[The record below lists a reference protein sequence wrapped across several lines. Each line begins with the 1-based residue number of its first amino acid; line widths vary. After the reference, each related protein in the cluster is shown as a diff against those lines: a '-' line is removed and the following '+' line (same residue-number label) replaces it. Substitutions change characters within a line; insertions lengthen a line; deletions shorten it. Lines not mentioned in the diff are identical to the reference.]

1 MLSTHSLK
9 HRPHTDVEAV
19 EAVRLALKN
28 LALTGKK
35 VLLVIHGYGASGVG
49 GSNREAVRAF
59 LASELGAGR
68 LRRVI
73 PGERLTRGDLSDW
86 KRRFNGHA
94 AAFDALSPHCGNE
107 GITMVEVGS

>member
-9 HRPHTDVEAV
+9 HRPHTDAEAV

-28 LALTGKK
+28 LALSGKK

-59 LASELGAGR
+59 LAAELGAGR

-73 PGERLTRGDLSDW
+73 PGERLSRGDLSDW

-94 AAFDALSPHCGNE
+94 AAFDALSPHLGNE
-107 GITMVEVGS
+107 GVTLVEVGS